1 VLALSYNSWFQ
12 TESALGRR
20 TVSHL
25 KKEQARARKDARE
38 RLEPW
43 WLVVLAAVAVVPF
56 IQTLHYDFVYDDDFQ
71 VLRNPWIRQ
80 WSNLGSIFTSSVWQF
95 MDPGGASN
103 YYRPVHMILHAL
115 GYQISG
121 LQPWGFHAISILLH
135 ALCAIWVALIAFRL
149 TREKYIA
156 LSAALIF
163 ALHPIHAES
172 IAWVAAVTDPSCA
185 FFYLG
190 ALYFY
195 IRDGEQESGST
206 TRVALVMLLFFLA
219 LLAKELAFTF
229 PVVVVFMDW
238 VLHRRLRWSRYAQLA
253 GVFSVYTV
261 LRLAAL
267 SRFMIRQT
275 IFELDPVSL
284 VLSTLAFLAAYISKL
299 LVPHDVNAFHVFSP
313 TRSILSREFLFT
325 ALVLGAFAAGLWF
338 FRKQRAPVFL
348 FGFSILTLVP
358 VLNLQGVGENV
369 FADRYLYL
377 PSVGSS
383 ILIPLA
389 AREIWK
395 AHPLGLWQGRQLG
408 ALLLTL
414 LLVAYGAL
422 LWSTVWMWRDD
433 RTLYTA
439 TLERS
444 PNAMLIANN
453 LGQYYQGQ
461 GDYEKAKQVFRG
473 ALEMWDRSFIK
484 VRRNLASTYAGL
496 GGAYLKQMKLQEARD
511 FFLRAQELSVK
522 DAVVM
527 DNLGSVYIGLG
538 DYKTAREYYEKALA
552 LNPKLERIHNNL
564 AALYLV
570 EGDYDHA
577 ISEAQTALAIF
588 PKLGEAHIIVA
599 RAYARKG
606 MIEQARLSYAR
617 ALGVDPAKAPL
628 VQSDLKKLEAH

>member
-1 VLALSYNSWFQ
+1 
-12 TESALGRR
+12 
-20 TVSHL
+20 
-25 KKEQARARKDARE
+25 
-38 RLEPW
+38 
-43 WLVVLAAVAVVPF
+43 
-56 IQTLHYDFVYDDDFQ
+56 
-71 VLRNPWIRQ
+71 
-80 WSNLGSIFTSSVWQF
+80 
-95 MDPGGASN
+95 
-103 YYRPVHMILHAL
+103 
-115 GYQISG
+115 
-121 LQPWGFHAISILLH
+121 
-135 ALCAIWVALIAFRL
+135 
-149 TREKYIA
+149 
-156 LSAALIF
+156 
-163 ALHPIHAES
+163 
-172 IAWVAAVTDPSCA
+172 
-185 FFYLG
+185 
-190 ALYFY
+190 
-195 IRDGEQESGST
+195 
-206 TRVALVMLLFFLA
+206 
-219 LLAKELAFTF
+219 KELAFTF

-338 FRKQRAPVFL
+338 FRKQRALVFL
-348 FGFSILTLVP
+348 FGFCILTLVP

-527 DNLGSVYIGLG
+527 DNLGSVYLGLG

-588 PKLGEAHIIVA
+588 PQLGEAHIIVA

-606 MIEQARLSYAR
+606 MIEQARL
-617 ALGVDPAKAPL
+617 
-628 VQSDLKKLEAH
+628 